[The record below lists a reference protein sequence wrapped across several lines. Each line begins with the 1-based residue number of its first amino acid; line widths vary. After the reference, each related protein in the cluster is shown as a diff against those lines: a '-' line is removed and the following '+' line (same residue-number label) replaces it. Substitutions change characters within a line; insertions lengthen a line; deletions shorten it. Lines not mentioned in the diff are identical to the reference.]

1 MAARFFELVDSGKA
15 AAIPRSPRL
24 NASPAR
30 TTKKTKVGCETRVTS
45 CLLLKFLRI
54 RSKNFRYL
62 LDRVPIARGDR
73 HTQLL
78 LDLAEIADCFHLST
92 IQTQDESVFDHN
104 DL

>member
-1 MAARFFELVDSGKA
+1 MAAKELIEVNTERPTSNTKRRSRSA
-15 AAIPRSPRL
+15 LETSPSTTPRSPRL

-30 TTKKTKVGCETRVTS
+30 TTKKTKVDCETRVAS

-78 LDLAEIADCFHLST
+78 LDLAEIADCFHL
-92 IQTQDESVFDHN
+92 
-104 DL
+104 